1 MPEPTDLRYSPTHEW
16 VRMDGDIATVGI
28 SKHAEE
34 ELGDVALILPPEPGR
49 VLAAGDK
56 FGEIESIKAVSDLYA
71 PVGGEVTEVNPLLAD
86 APETVNNDPYGD
98 GWMLKIKVANPS
110 EVDALLD
117 STAYDALLETL

>member
-1 MPEPTDLRYSPTHEW
+1 MPEPQDLKYSRTHEW
-16 VRMDGDIATVGI
+16 VRLDGDIATVGI

-49 VLAAGDK
+49 VLQAGDK
-56 FGEIESIKAVSDLYA
+56 LGEIESIKAVSDLYA

-98 GWMLKIKVANPS
+98 GWMLRIKVANPADM
-110 EVDALLD
+110 DALLD
-117 STAYDALLETL
+117 SAAYDALLETL

>member
-98 GWMLKIKVANPS
+98 GWMLKIKVADPS

-117 STAYDALLETL
+117 STAYDTLLETL